1 MNNIKLSIII
11 PTYNGGD
18 CINDSIES
26 VLNQISKYS
35 SETEFI
41 IRDNCSTDNTPQIIQ
56 QKMQSN
62 PGLIRYIKGDSF
74 VESTQNFIES
84 IKIANGEYILLLGD
98 DDLLFPNFIEQT
110 LYLLHKYPQVG
121 LLYYNR
127 ITTSRDYSMEGK
139 LKHKIFSFPFYKV
152 YNEAKD
158 FITNHISGPD
168 FMSVNVFRK
177 DNFLRHLNFNKET
190 YPGYNF
196 YAIMLRCI
204 EGYKCISIEVPMILQ
219 RVPYKREWSDC
230 AALYIIGSL
239 NHIFND
245 LDTVY
250 PGVYDRWRE
259 HVKKDLDIFNELACI
274 SLNRNLYKKKFWIMA
289 PYLTTIQTLYAQALI
304 KYPKIITY
312 PLIISY
318 KIINKIIHIFK

>member
-1 MNNIKLSIII
+1 MSNIKLSIII

-26 VLNQISKYS
+26 VLNQISKHQ

-41 IRDNCSTDNTPQIIQ
+41 IRDNCSTDNTHQLVQHKVEKYP
-56 QKMQSN
+56 N
-62 PGLIRYIKGDSF
+62 LIRYIKGSSF
-74 VESTQNFIES
+74 VEMTQNFIEA
-84 IKIANGEYILLLGD
+84 IKVAKGEYILLLGD

-110 LYLLHKYPQVG
+110 LYFLHKYPNVG

-139 LKHKIFSFPFYKV
+139 LKHKIISFPFYKV

-158 FITNHISGPD
+158 FINSHISGPD

-177 DNFLRHLNFNKET
+177 DNFLQHLNFNKET

-196 YAIMLRCI
+196 YAIMLRSI

-219 RVPYKREWSDC
+219 RVPYNREWSDR
-230 AALYIIGSL
+230 AALYVIGGL
-239 NHIFND
+239 NQIFND
-245 LDTVY
+245 LDNVY
-250 PGVYDRWRE
+250 PGVYNGWRK
-259 HVKKDLDIFNELACI
+259 HVKKNLDIFNELGCI
-274 SLNRNLYKKKFWIMA
+274 PLNRDLYKKNFWIMD
-289 PYLTTIQTLYAQALI
+289 PYLNTLQKIYAKVLI
-304 KYPKIITY
+304 KCPQYISY

-318 KIINKIIHIFK
+318 KIFRKIIHILK